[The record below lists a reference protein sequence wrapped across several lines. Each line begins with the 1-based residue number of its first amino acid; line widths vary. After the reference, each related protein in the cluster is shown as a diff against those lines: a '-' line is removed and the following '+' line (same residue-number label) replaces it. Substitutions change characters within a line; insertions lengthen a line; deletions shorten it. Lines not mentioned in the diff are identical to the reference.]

1 MKVVWTVNQTG
12 TKADLMGVTIDKSQL
27 NESSYNLNMSI
38 QWINGV
44 YIADTARVLGQVN
57 IGENVSVWYG
67 ASIRGDV
74 AAVTIGS
81 GTNVQDNA
89 VIHCDFDHPNVIGGE
104 VTIGHGAIVH
114 GESVGD
120 GTLIG
125 MGATVLGRTRIGRG
139 CLIAAGAVVTPGT
152 VVADNQ
158 MVVGVPGRVVRRVND
173 KEKAYLQWLAPHY
186 AKLARHHHQH
196 PEDERVRPFGHSGPP
211 SGQNML
217 AQSS

>member
-1 MKVVWTVNQTG
+1 MDAVWVVNQMG
-12 TKADLMGVTIDKSQL
+12 TTTEHGLPLMMVYSLSGL
-27 NESSYNLNMSI
+27 WPYNLSMCI
-38 QWINGV
+38 RWINGV
-44 YIADTARVLGQVN
+44 YIADTARVLGEVN

-89 VIHCDFDHPNVIGGE
+89 VIHCDFDHPNVIGRE

-125 MGATVLGRTRIGRG
+125 MGATLLGRTRIGRG

-152 VVADNQ
+152 VVPDSQ

-173 KEKAYLQWLAPHY
+173 KEQAYLQWLAPHY
-186 AKLARHHHQH
+186 VKLARHHHQH

-211 SGQNML
+211 PPGQNML
-217 AQSS
+217 V